1 MSTLLRFPPVYTAVQ
16 WSAIADAAWTTASGS
31 GKRGVRRAAEMLEER
46 YHDRR
51 ALLTDSGTSAL
62 TLALRMSTS
71 GTPPSNIVA
80 LPGYA
85 CPDIATAAIGAGF
98 RIVLY
103 DVDQDTLE
111 PITAS
116 VRRCL
121 QQGATHL
128 VVVHLYGRL
137 VNVTPF
143 AAMAMEFG
151 ATLIEDA
158 AQSAWGLHQRARGPN
173 IAPFA
178 VVSFGRGKG
187 VNAGGGGALL
197 MHAAVADADP
207 LPPVSASSAWKSLVV
222 TAASELLSAPWLY
235 AIPAAVPALGVG
247 QTVYHDP
254 QPARSMSAPCVRLLR
269 NALEQENSVAAA
281 RRVHAARYR
290 AALATNRALLFT
302 EGDGSTDGALRF
314 PVRLERE
321 PSPTLARLG
330 VSRSYPR
337 TLLDY
342 PAVQRHLTSTPDD
355 LTGSRQLAASTY
367 TLPTHSRIDE
377 PTRDAILRQ
386 LRLGDGQR

>member
-1 MSTLLRFPPVYTAVQ
+1 VP
-16 WSAIADAAWTTASGS
+16 WSAIADAAWTAASGK
-31 GKRGVRRAAEMLEER
+31 GERGVRYATEMLEER

-71 GTPPSNIVA
+71 GTPQSNVVA

-85 CPDIATAAIGAGF
+85 CPDVATAAIGAGF
-98 RIVLY
+98 GIMLY
-103 DVDQDTLE
+103 DVDADTLE
-111 PITAS
+111 PVAAS

-137 VNVTPF
+137 VNMTPF
-143 AAMAMEFG
+143 AAMAKEFG

-158 AQSAWGLHQRARGPN
+158 AQSAWGLHQRTRGLSV
-173 IAPFA
+173 APFA
-178 VVSFGRGKG
+178 VLSFGRGKG

-197 MHAAVADADP
+197 MHASVPGADP
-207 LPPVSASSAWKSLVV
+207 LPPFSAGSAWKSLLV
-222 TAASELLSAPWLY
+222 TAASEVLSAPWLY

-247 QTVYHDP
+247 QTAYHDP
-254 QPARSMSAPCVRLLR
+254 RPVRSMSAPSVRLLAA
-269 NALEQENSVAAA
+269 ALEQEKCVAAA
-281 RRVHAARYR
+281 RRVHADCYR
-290 AALATNRALLFT
+290 AALAAHRTLLFSD
-302 EGDGSTDGALRF
+302 GDRSTDGALRF
-314 PVRLERE
+314 PVRLERD

-342 PAVQRHLTSTPDD
+342 TEVQRHLTSPPND
-355 LTGSRQLAASTY
+355 LTGARQLATSTY
-367 TLPTHSRIDE
+367 TLPTHSRIGE
-377 PTRDAILRQ
+377 ATRDAILRH
-386 LRLGDGQR
+386 LLLGDGQR